1 MNQLDMA
8 RMVEH
13 FIRNTPV
20 ADDQVKV
27 VRVPDSKTVHVETI
41 DEIGRSIVFNEYK
54 VDGKIY
60 WAGYSSRSNTIF
72 ISEASRR

>member
-8 RMVEH
+8 RMVEQ
-13 FIRNTPV
+13 FIRNTSGGE
-20 ADDQVKV
+20 DQVNV

-54 VDGKIY
+54 VDGKIF

>member
-13 FIRNTPV
+13 FIHNTTI
-20 ADDQVKV
+20 ADDLVKV